1 MNNYAKYIA
10 GRIVFPEEF
19 SNMYFSHRYLSST
32 LWGRSPTSRCR
43 QPFRPQWPPDRRPC
57 CRDQPAL
64 LYTHKGHWVHSKV
77 IQVHSKIIRVHSKV
91 IRVHSKFIEYIQR
104 PPRTF
109 KGHRVHSKVTTYIQG
124 HRVHSK
130 VTAYIQRSSI
140 NHRKAIQ
147 FIILSAH
154 IMKIKMM
161 AVYFV
166 KSFIT
171 CPMSHMT

>member
-91 IRVHSKFIEYIQR
+91 IREHSKFIE
-104 PPRTF
+104 
-109 KGHRVHSKVTTYIQG
+109 YIQG